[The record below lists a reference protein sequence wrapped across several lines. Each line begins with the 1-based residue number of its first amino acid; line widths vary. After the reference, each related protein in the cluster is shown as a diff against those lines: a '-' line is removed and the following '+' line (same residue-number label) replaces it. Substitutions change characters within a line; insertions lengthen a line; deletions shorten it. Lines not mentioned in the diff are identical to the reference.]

1 MNNFNF
7 EAMME
12 HGFLIIPK
20 ALLQQQIEDPNIEA
34 GEIEALL
41 KILMKVNYSDTLY
54 SDRQHKDYLCKRG
67 ESMFSYRDWSRIFRW
82 SVGKT
87 FRFIHALAILGIIE
101 IVPHPNNPSLHI
113 RVVEYDKWVGAPD
126 SGKQKKKTVNE
137 KFRLFWNEFHSIT
150 QLPKENIAK
159 AQREWKKIKRQGT
172 ATRHRQGRRLLF
184 PPNKHQLPAPHCQL
198 FIQQS
203 FPKRILIKRIPI
215 KRRLIKQTLIMNT
228 ENRVSPQAPEIEEA
242 IIGACL
248 IEQRAIPLIA
258 DKLRPEMF
266 YVLRHQLIYA
276 AILAMY
282 HAGMKID
289 ILTVKEELSHRGK
302 LEEAGGAFGITQLSS
317 KVATS
322 AHLEYH
328 AQIVHEKYLRREMI
342 LGFNKLLA
350 CALDE
355 TMDIDDSL
363 MDTHNLLD
371 RLEGEFGHNNHMRDM
386 DELMTATMTEAEG
399 RIANNING
407 VTGIPT
413 GLADLDRMTSGLQNG
428 ELVVIAAR
436 PGVGKT
442 AFALHLAR
450 NAAMAGHAVA
460 VYSLEMQGERLAD
473 RWLTAASEVSARH
486 WRSGTVSPQEL
497 AEARTAAADL
507 KRLPIHVDDSTSVN
521 MEHVRS
527 SARLLQ
533 SQHACD
539 AIIIDYLQLCDMTT
553 GQNNRNREQEVAQA
567 TRKAKLLAKELN
579 VPVVLLS
586 QLNRESENRPAG
598 RPELAHLRESGAIE
612 QDADVVILLYRP
624 ALARITTDRESGY
637 PTEELGIA
645 IIAKQ
650 RNGET
655 GNVYFRHNSAMTKI
669 TEYVPPLEYMLKHAK

>member
-1 MNNFNF
+1 
-7 EAMME
+7 
-12 HGFLIIPK
+12 
-20 ALLQQQIEDPNIEA
+20 
-34 GEIEALL
+34 
-41 KILMKVNYSDTLY
+41 
-54 SDRQHKDYLCKRG
+54 
-67 ESMFSYRDWSRIFRW
+67 
-82 SVGKT
+82 
-87 FRFIHALAILGIIE
+87 
-101 IVPHPNNPSLHI
+101 
-113 RVVEYDKWVGAPD
+113 
-126 SGKQKKKTVNE
+126 
-137 KFRLFWNEFHSIT
+137 
-150 QLPKENIAK
+150 
-159 AQREWKKIKRQGT
+159 
-172 ATRHRQGRRLLF
+172 
-184 PPNKHQLPAPHCQL
+184 
-198 FIQQS
+198 
-203 FPKRILIKRIPI
+203 
-215 KRRLIKQTLIMNT
+215 MNT

-248 IEQRAIPLIA
+248 IEQGAIPLVA

-266 YVLRHQLIYA
+266 YVLRHQVIYA

-282 HAGMKID
+282 HAGIKID

-302 LEEAGGAFGITQLSS
+302 LEEAGGPFGITQLSS

-322 AHLEYH
+322 AHIEYH

-350 CALDE
+350 CSLDE

-363 MDTHNLLD
+363 VDAHNLLD

-386 DELMTATMTEAEG
+386 DELMTATMVEAEG
-399 RIANNING
+399 RIANNKNG
-407 VTGIPT
+407 VTGLPT
-413 GLADLDRMTSGLQNG
+413 GLADLDRMTSGLQKG
-428 ELVVIAAR
+428 ELVVVAAR

-442 AFALHLAR
+442 AFALHMAR
-450 NAAMAGHAVA
+450 SAAMAGYAVA

-473 RWLTAASEVSARH
+473 RWLTAVSEISARH
-486 WRSGTVSPQEL
+486 WRSGTVSQQEL
-497 AEARTAAADL
+497 IEA
-507 KRLPIHVDDSTSVN
+507 RLPIHVDDNTSVN
-521 MEHVRS
+521 MEHIRS

-612 QDADVVILLYRP
+612 QDADVVMLLYRP
-624 ALARITTDRESGY
+624 ALARVTTDRESGY
-637 PTEELGIA
+637 PTEGLGVV

-655 GNVYFRHNSAMTKI
+655 GNVYFRHNPEMTKI

>member
-1 MNNFNF
+1 
-7 EAMME
+7 
-12 HGFLIIPK
+12 
-20 ALLQQQIEDPNIEA
+20 
-34 GEIEALL
+34 
-41 KILMKVNYSDTLY
+41 
-54 SDRQHKDYLCKRG
+54 
-67 ESMFSYRDWSRIFRW
+67 
-82 SVGKT
+82 
-87 FRFIHALAILGIIE
+87 
-101 IVPHPNNPSLHI
+101 
-113 RVVEYDKWVGAPD
+113 
-126 SGKQKKKTVNE
+126 
-137 KFRLFWNEFHSIT
+137 
-150 QLPKENIAK
+150 
-159 AQREWKKIKRQGT
+159 
-172 ATRHRQGRRLLF
+172 
-184 PPNKHQLPAPHCQL
+184 
-198 FIQQS
+198 
-203 FPKRILIKRIPI
+203 
-215 KRRLIKQTLIMNT
+215 MNT

-328 AQIVHEKYLRREMI
+328 AQIVHEKYLRREMT

-350 CALDE
+350 CSLDE

-363 MDTHNLLD
+363 MDAHNLLD

-486 WRSGTVSPQEL
+486 WRSGTVSLQEL

-539 AIIIDYLQLCDMTT
+539 AIIIDYLQLCDMATK
-553 GQNNRNREQEVAQA
+553 QANR
-567 TRKAKLLAKELN
+567 
-579 VPVVLLS
+579 LS
-586 QLNRESENRPAG
+586 LI
-598 RPELAHLRESGAIE
+598 HI
-612 QDADVVILLYRP
+612 
-624 ALARITTDRESGY
+624 
-637 PTEELGIA
+637 
-645 IIAKQ
+645 
-650 RNGET
+650 
-655 GNVYFRHNSAMTKI
+655 
-669 TEYVPPLEYMLKHAK
+669 

>member
-1 MNNFNF
+1 
-7 EAMME
+7 
-12 HGFLIIPK
+12 
-20 ALLQQQIEDPNIEA
+20 
-34 GEIEALL
+34 
-41 KILMKVNYSDTLY
+41 
-54 SDRQHKDYLCKRG
+54 
-67 ESMFSYRDWSRIFRW
+67 
-82 SVGKT
+82 
-87 FRFIHALAILGIIE
+87 
-101 IVPHPNNPSLHI
+101 
-113 RVVEYDKWVGAPD
+113 
-126 SGKQKKKTVNE
+126 
-137 KFRLFWNEFHSIT
+137 
-150 QLPKENIAK
+150 
-159 AQREWKKIKRQGT
+159 
-172 ATRHRQGRRLLF
+172 
-184 PPNKHQLPAPHCQL
+184 
-198 FIQQS
+198 
-203 FPKRILIKRIPI
+203 
-215 KRRLIKQTLIMNT
+215 MNT

-248 IEQRAIPLIA
+248 IEQGAIPLVA

-266 YVLRHQLIYA
+266 YVLRHQVIYA

-282 HAGMKID
+282 HAGIKID

-302 LEEAGGAFGITQLSS
+302 LEEAGGPFGITQLSS

-328 AQIVHEKYLRREMI
+328 AQIVHEKYLRR
-342 LGFNKLLA
+342 
-350 CALDE
+350 
-355 TMDIDDSL
+355 
-363 MDTHNLLD
+363 D

-386 DELMTATMTEAEG
+386 DELMTATMVEAEG
-399 RIANNING
+399 RIANNKNG
-407 VTGIPT
+407 VTGLPT
-413 GLADLDRMTSGLQNG
+413 GLADLDRMTSGLQKG
-428 ELVVIAAR
+428 ELVVVAAR

-442 AFALHLAR
+442 AFALHMAR
-450 NAAMAGHAVA
+450 SAAMAGYAVA

-473 RWLTAASEVSARH
+473 RWLTAVSEISARH
-486 WRSGTVSPQEL
+486 WRSGTVSQQEL
-497 AEARTAAADL
+497 VEARTTAADL

-521 MEHVRS
+521 MEHIRS

-612 QDADVVILLYRP
+612 QDADVVMLLYRP
-624 ALARITTDRESGY
+624 ALARVTTDRESGY
-637 PTEELGIA
+637 PTEGLGVV

-655 GNVYFRHNSAMTKI
+655 GNVYFRHNPEMTKI

>member
-1 MNNFNF
+1 
-7 EAMME
+7 
-12 HGFLIIPK
+12 
-20 ALLQQQIEDPNIEA
+20 
-34 GEIEALL
+34 
-41 KILMKVNYSDTLY
+41 
-54 SDRQHKDYLCKRG
+54 
-67 ESMFSYRDWSRIFRW
+67 
-82 SVGKT
+82 
-87 FRFIHALAILGIIE
+87 
-101 IVPHPNNPSLHI
+101 
-113 RVVEYDKWVGAPD
+113 
-126 SGKQKKKTVNE
+126 
-137 KFRLFWNEFHSIT
+137 
-150 QLPKENIAK
+150 
-159 AQREWKKIKRQGT
+159 
-172 ATRHRQGRRLLF
+172 
-184 PPNKHQLPAPHCQL
+184 
-198 FIQQS
+198 
-203 FPKRILIKRIPI
+203 
-215 KRRLIKQTLIMNT
+215 
-228 ENRVSPQAPEIEEA
+228 
-242 IIGACL
+242 
-248 IEQRAIPLIA
+248 
-258 DKLRPEMF
+258 
-266 YVLRHQLIYA
+266 
-276 AILAMY
+276 
-282 HAGMKID
+282 
-289 ILTVKEELSHRGK
+289 
-302 LEEAGGAFGITQLSS
+302 
-317 KVATS
+317 
-322 AHLEYH
+322 
-328 AQIVHEKYLRREMI
+328 MI

-363 MDTHNLLD
+363 MDAHNLLD

-460 VYSLEMQGERLAD
+460 VYSLEMQ
-473 RWLTAASEVSARH
+473 ARH

-533 SQHACD
+533 CQHACD

>member
-1 MNNFNF
+1 
-7 EAMME
+7 
-12 HGFLIIPK
+12 
-20 ALLQQQIEDPNIEA
+20 
-34 GEIEALL
+34 
-41 KILMKVNYSDTLY
+41 
-54 SDRQHKDYLCKRG
+54 
-67 ESMFSYRDWSRIFRW
+67 
-82 SVGKT
+82 
-87 FRFIHALAILGIIE
+87 
-101 IVPHPNNPSLHI
+101 
-113 RVVEYDKWVGAPD
+113 
-126 SGKQKKKTVNE
+126 
-137 KFRLFWNEFHSIT
+137 
-150 QLPKENIAK
+150 
-159 AQREWKKIKRQGT
+159 
-172 ATRHRQGRRLLF
+172 
-184 PPNKHQLPAPHCQL
+184 
-198 FIQQS
+198 
-203 FPKRILIKRIPI
+203 
-215 KRRLIKQTLIMNT
+215 MNT

-328 AQIVHEKYLRREMI
+328 AQIVHEKYLRREMT

-350 CALDE
+350 CSLDE

-363 MDTHNLLD
+363 MDAHNLLD

-486 WRSGTVSPQEL
+486 WRGARWQYGGRPPPWAVGNRQPARACRGTHGSRRPQTSADTRRRQHLGQHGTRTIQRATAAKPTCVRRDHYRLPATLRHDNRPKQPQPRTGSGTSHPQ
-497 AEARTAAADL
+497 
-507 KRLPIHVDDSTSVN
+507 S
-521 MEHVRS
+521 
-527 SARLLQ
+527 
-533 SQHACD
+533 
-539 AIIIDYLQLCDMTT
+539 
-553 GQNNRNREQEVAQA
+553 EVAGQ
-567 TRKAKLLAKELN
+567 RAK
-579 VPVVLLS
+579 
-586 QLNRESENRPAG
+586 R
-598 RPELAHLRESGAIE
+598 
-612 QDADVVILLYRP
+612 
-624 ALARITTDRESGY
+624 
-637 PTEELGIA
+637 
-645 IIAKQ
+645 
-650 RNGET
+650 T
-655 GNVYFRHNSAMTKI
+655 GGTA
-669 TEYVPPLEYMLKHAK
+669 

>member
-1 MNNFNF
+1 
-7 EAMME
+7 
-12 HGFLIIPK
+12 
-20 ALLQQQIEDPNIEA
+20 
-34 GEIEALL
+34 
-41 KILMKVNYSDTLY
+41 
-54 SDRQHKDYLCKRG
+54 
-67 ESMFSYRDWSRIFRW
+67 
-82 SVGKT
+82 
-87 FRFIHALAILGIIE
+87 
-101 IVPHPNNPSLHI
+101 
-113 RVVEYDKWVGAPD
+113 
-126 SGKQKKKTVNE
+126 
-137 KFRLFWNEFHSIT
+137 
-150 QLPKENIAK
+150 
-159 AQREWKKIKRQGT
+159 
-172 ATRHRQGRRLLF
+172 
-184 PPNKHQLPAPHCQL
+184 
-198 FIQQS
+198 
-203 FPKRILIKRIPI
+203 
-215 KRRLIKQTLIMNT
+215 MNT

-328 AQIVHEKYLRREMI
+328 AQIVHEKYLRREMT

-350 CALDE
+350 CSLDE

-363 MDTHNLLD
+363 MDAHNLLD

-450 NAAMAGHAVA
+450 NAAMAETCRSRLQPRNARRKTGRPMADSSQRSQCPPLAVGNRQPA
-460 VYSLEMQGERLAD
+460 RACRGTHGSRRPQTSAD
-473 RWLTAASEVSARH
+473 TRRRQHLGQHGTRTIQRATAAKPTCVRRDHYRLPATLRHDNRPKQPQPRTGSGTSHPQSEVAGQRAK
-486 WRSGTVSPQEL
+486 RTGGT
-497 AEARTAAADL
+497 A
-507 KRLPIHVDDSTSVN
+507 
-521 MEHVRS
+521 
-527 SARLLQ
+527 
-533 SQHACD
+533 
-539 AIIIDYLQLCDMTT
+539 
-553 GQNNRNREQEVAQA
+553 
-567 TRKAKLLAKELN
+567 
-579 VPVVLLS
+579 
-586 QLNRESENRPAG
+586 
-598 RPELAHLRESGAIE
+598 
-612 QDADVVILLYRP
+612 
-624 ALARITTDRESGY
+624 
-637 PTEELGIA
+637 
-645 IIAKQ
+645 
-650 RNGET
+650 
-655 GNVYFRHNSAMTKI
+655 
-669 TEYVPPLEYMLKHAK
+669 

>member
-1 MNNFNF
+1 
-7 EAMME
+7 
-12 HGFLIIPK
+12 
-20 ALLQQQIEDPNIEA
+20 
-34 GEIEALL
+34 
-41 KILMKVNYSDTLY
+41 
-54 SDRQHKDYLCKRG
+54 
-67 ESMFSYRDWSRIFRW
+67 
-82 SVGKT
+82 
-87 FRFIHALAILGIIE
+87 
-101 IVPHPNNPSLHI
+101 
-113 RVVEYDKWVGAPD
+113 
-126 SGKQKKKTVNE
+126 
-137 KFRLFWNEFHSIT
+137 
-150 QLPKENIAK
+150 
-159 AQREWKKIKRQGT
+159 
-172 ATRHRQGRRLLF
+172 
-184 PPNKHQLPAPHCQL
+184 
-198 FIQQS
+198 
-203 FPKRILIKRIPI
+203 
-215 KRRLIKQTLIMNT
+215 
-228 ENRVSPQAPEIEEA
+228 
-242 IIGACL
+242 
-248 IEQRAIPLIA
+248 
-258 DKLRPEMF
+258 
-266 YVLRHQLIYA
+266 
-276 AILAMY
+276 
-282 HAGMKID
+282 
-289 ILTVKEELSHRGK
+289 
-302 LEEAGGAFGITQLSS
+302 
-317 KVATS
+317 
-322 AHLEYH
+322 
-328 AQIVHEKYLRREMI
+328 
-342 LGFNKLLA
+342 
-350 CALDE
+350 
-355 TMDIDDSL
+355 
-363 MDTHNLLD
+363 
-371 RLEGEFGHNNHMRDM
+371 
-386 DELMTATMTEAEG
+386 MTATMTEAEG